1 MNSKISQLSSFV
13 ITAVWGDSEAT
24 MTQNGTLEYDKTGLS
39 LSMSVSNSYSENT
52 MNKSTRLFGTGILNS
67 SSRND
72 EKFMTSVKVSLSGL
86 AVIESQTTYSNKEKI
101 FYLKYTVISAFI
113 GDFFVT
119 NKTSFDSLR
128 FFPTNFSNWLQGNV
142 NSPKY
147 LLDDPFANQ
156 IDIKISSLKD
166 NDNQLAFYSKNL
178 KFKIVRDVE
187 THNAQEHVDHL
198 TSDILVRNSIDFFE
212 AKASVQGLLLR
223 NAQVSNWFNLLSKND
238 EFNYRI
244 IGQTKDRDILQEV
257 QLFSFDV
264 PSPKINRYSFIST
277 WQRRDTN
284 WGKTIIKSLNAWI
297 CRYDSLMPIFNAIS
311 SRQSGDL
318 DQCLQAECVVLENI
332 FDISIGEKEYR
343 KMYGSHRNRKIY
355 YREKVTYVMTHS
367 FEQRLVNKIIS
378 SSNWDDENLKKID
391 GWISVIKNIRNSLSH
406 NTDKHITPFI
416 KSVCHDMLRV
426 LIRDW
431 LLATI
436 GIDRSII
443 NSEYIGKTFKYSLIT
458 AWHN

>member
-72 EKFMTSVKVSLSGL
+72 EKFMTPVKVSLSGL

-244 IGQTKDRDILQEV
+244 IGI
-257 QLFSFDV
+257 
-264 PSPKINRYSFIST
+264 
-277 WQRRDTN
+277 
-284 WGKTIIKSLNAWI
+284 
-297 CRYDSLMPIFNAIS
+297 
-311 SRQSGDL
+311 
-318 DQCLQAECVVLENI
+318 
-332 FDISIGEKEYR
+332 
-343 KMYGSHRNRKIY
+343 
-355 YREKVTYVMTHS
+355 
-367 FEQRLVNKIIS
+367 
-378 SSNWDDENLKKID
+378 
-391 GWISVIKNIRNSLSH
+391 
-406 NTDKHITPFI
+406 
-416 KSVCHDMLRV
+416 
-426 LIRDW
+426 
-431 LLATI
+431 
-436 GIDRSII
+436 
-443 NSEYIGKTFKYSLIT
+443 
-458 AWHN
+458 